1 MNTAER
7 RKQLIRLLSQSVQP
21 VSGAALAQECG
32 VSRQIIVSDMAAL
45 KEEYPILATSRGYI
59 LSKPPAAVRVLKLV
73 HTDEE
78 IEDEL
83 STVVQN
89 GGRVRDVFVWHKIY
103 GKIEAPLKIQT
114 ALDVADYMESLK
126 SGRSRPLK
134 NVTYEYHYHTIE
146 ADTEEIL
153 DQVEQ
158 ALDKKGYLVREN

>member
-59 LSKPPAAVRVLKLV
+59 FSKPPAAVRVLKLV

-114 ALDVADYMESLK
+114 ALDVTDYMESLK